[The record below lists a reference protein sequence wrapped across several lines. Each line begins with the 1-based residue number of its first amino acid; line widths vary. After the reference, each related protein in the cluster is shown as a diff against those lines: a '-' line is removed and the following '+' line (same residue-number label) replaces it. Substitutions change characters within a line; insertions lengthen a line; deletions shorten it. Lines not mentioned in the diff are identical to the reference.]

1 MQQFSMLFDSFSSVF
16 TSPSFLH
23 FQALVISLWALPLLT
38 GGRMSLA
45 RIWLAGGVSQHW
57 DAPLRFVRA
66 YVWDKDEL
74 ARSLTLFVLE
84 RVKDGL
90 PRSAQD
96 GRKLLLIGVD
106 ETGDEHPSAKKMFG
120 VSKHHHHSARVG
132 QSKYRRGHCWVT
144 LSVLTDISSV
154 YVRSFAI
161 NIALYVARKSCA
173 AAKYKSKRELATEML
188 DKLAQWVGWQY
199 QIVVVGDAYYACRP
213 WIAEQREKQRRVVTR
228 LRADAR
234 LFELPPEK
242 RRKSRGR
249 PKIYGPKI
257 CLWRRALSDQKF
269 EAEEEVVV
277 YGRKHTAR
285 LRKMICRWRGLPDPV
300 SVVIVKGIGKR
311 PVYLLDTDKDAS
323 AKETLLF
330 YATRHAVEQPYEDL
344 KCDGG
349 LGHYLGRTEQGVR
362 RFAML
367 SVTSHTLL
375 RLIEV
380 VPELRAALP
389 QVDEPWR
396 KKLEHLTT
404 GQIRMA
410 VSKLLLEEHNRSGNF
425 FNFGKQAQAG
435 DNSERIEAR
444 RKKAA

>member
-1 MQQFSMLFDSFSSVF
+1 MSQFTMLFDSFSSVF

-23 FQALVISLWALPLLT
+23 FQVLVVSLWALPLLT

-45 RIWLAGGVSQHW
+45 RIWLAAGVSQHW
-57 DAPLRFVRA
+57 DALLRFIRA
-66 YVWDKDEL
+66 YRWETDEL
-74 ARSLTLFVLE
+74 ARTLTLLVLE
-84 RVKDGL
+84 RVKDAL
-90 PRSAQD
+90 PRAPD
-96 GRKLLLIGVD
+96 GRRILLIGVD

-144 LSVLTDISSV
+144 LSILTDISRE

-161 NIALYVARKSCA
+161 NIALYIARKSCA
-173 AAKYKSKRELATEML
+173 AGTYQSKRELATEML
-188 DKLAQWVGWQY
+188 DKLAQWVGGHY
-199 QIVVVGDAYYACRP
+199 QIVVVGDAYDACRP
-213 WIAEQREKQRRVVTR
+213 WIAAQREKKRRVVTR

-234 LFELPPEK
+234 LYELPPAK
-242 RRKSRGR
+242 RPKSRGR
-249 PKIYGPKI
+249 PKKYGPKI
-257 CLWRRALSDQKF
+257 CLWRRALSEQKF
-269 EAEEEVVV
+269 EAEEEAVV
-277 YGRKHTAR
+277 YGRKHQVR
-285 LRKMICRWRGLPDPV
+285 LRKLVCRWRGLAEPV

-311 PVYLLDTDKDAS
+311 PVYLLDTDTAAS

-330 YATRHAVEQPYEDL
+330 YAARHAVEQPYEDL

-349 LGHYLGRTEQGVR
+349 LGHYLGRSEQGVR
-362 RFAML
+362 RFALL

-389 QVDEPWR
+389 QIEEPWR
-396 KKLEHLTT
+396 KQLGHLTT

-410 VSKLLLEEHNRSGNF
+410 VSQLLLAEHERSGNF
-425 FNFGKQAQAG
+425 FNFGKQVQDG
-435 DNSERIEAR
+435 DNSERAEVR

>member
-1 MQQFSMLFDSFSSVF
+1 MQQFSMLFDRFRSVF
-16 TSPSFLH
+16 TAPSFLH
-23 FQALVISLWALPLLT
+23 FQVLVISLWALPLLT
-38 GGRMSLA
+38 GGQMSLA
-45 RIWLAGGVSQHW
+45 RIWLASGVSQHW
-57 DAPLRFVRA
+57 DALLRFVRA
-66 YVWDKDEL
+66 YAWDTDEL
-74 ARSLTLFVLE
+74 ARTLTLFVLE
-84 RVKDGL
+84 RVKERL
-90 PRSAQD
+90 PRSMD

-144 LSVLTDISSV
+144 LSVLTDISGE

-161 NIALYVARKSCA
+161 NIALYIARKSCET
-173 AAKYKSKRELATEML
+173 AKYKSKRELATQML

-199 QIVVVGDAYYACRP
+199 QIVVVGDRYYACRA
-213 WIAEQREKQRRVVTR
+213 WIAEQKEKKRRVVTR

-234 LFELPPEK
+234 LYEWPPKK
-242 RRKSRGR
+242 RRKGRGR
-249 PKIYGPKI
+249 PKTYGQKI
-257 CLWRRALSDQKF
+257 SLRRRALSNQKF
-269 EAEEEVVV
+269 EAEEAVVV
-277 YGRKHTAR
+277 YGRQHKVR
-285 LRKMICRWRGLPDPV
+285 LRQIACWWRGLAEPV

-311 PVYLLDTDKDAS
+311 PVYLLDTEQNAS
-323 AKETLLF
+323 AQETLSF
-330 YATRHAVEQPYEDL
+330 YAARHSVEQPYEDL

-349 LGHYLGRTEQGVR
+349 LGQYLGRTEQGVR

-410 VSKLLLEEHNRSGNF
+410 VSKLLLEAHERSGNF
-425 FNFGKQAQAG
+425 FHLGKHAQDG
-435 DNSERIEAR
+435 DNSERVGVR
-444 RKKAA
+444 GKKAA

>member
-1 MQQFSMLFDSFSSVF
+1 MPQFTMLFDSFSSVF

-23 FQALVISLWALPLLT
+23 FQVLITSLWALPLLI

-57 DAPLRFVRA
+57 DVRLRFVRA
-66 YVWDKDEL
+66 YRWETDEL
-74 ARSLTLFVLE
+74 ATTLTLFVLE

-90 PRSAQD
+90 PRSQD
-96 GRKLLLIGVD
+96 GRKLLLIGGD
-106 ETGDEHPSAKKMFG
+106 QTGDEHPAAKKMFG

-132 QSKYRRGHCWVT
+132 QSRYRRGHCWET
-144 LSVLTDISSV
+144 LSVLTDTGGE

-161 NIALYVARKSCA
+161 NIALYIARKSCEA
-173 AAKYKSKRELATEML
+173 GQYKSKLELATEML

-213 WIAEQREKQRRVVTR
+213 WIGEQREKHRRVVTR

-234 LFELPPEK
+234 LFELPPAK
-242 RRKSRGR
+242 RPKSRGR
-249 PKIYGPKI
+249 PKRYGKKI
-257 CLWRRALSDQKF
+257 CLWRRALLEQKF
-269 EAEEEVVV
+269 AAEEEVVV
-277 YGRKHTAR
+277 YGRKHKVR
-285 LRKMICRWRGLPDPV
+285 LRKIVCRWRGLDDPI

-311 PVYLLDTDKDAS
+311 PVYLLDTDTAAR
-323 AKETLLF
+323 AKETFLF
-330 YATRHAVEQPYEDL
+330 YAARHAVEQPYEDW

-349 LGHYLGRTEQGVR
+349 LGHYLGRTEQGGR
-362 RFAML
+362 RFALL
-367 SVTSHTLL
+367 SVTAHTLL

-380 VPELRAALP
+380 VPELRATLP
-389 QVDEPWR
+389 QIEEPWR
-396 KKLEHLTT
+396 KQLDHLTT

-410 VSKLLLEEHNRSGNF
+410 VSHLLLEEHERSGNF
-425 FNFGKQAQAG
+425 FNLGKQAQDG
-435 DNSERIEAR
+435 DNSERVEVR